1 MRAHNARRSSN
12 LATDVARHLAATG
25 QARAEPGRRL
35 DGVDDGGHE
44 GGRRWR
50 LPFDDAAEEPVGKL
64 KMGMARTGA
73 PVKLFSNPRN
83 APALSVGRDSVI
95 GDELAL
101 GIAVSSISGPCAQL
115 ETSIRPRA
123 ADDGLMIAPARTSFG
138 HNSGPDPRGRPIG
151 RA

>member
-35 DGVDDGGHE
+35 DGGDDGGHE

-50 LPFDDAAEEPVGKL
+50 LPFDDAAEEALGKL

-101 GIAVSSISGPCAQL
+101 GIAVSS
-115 ETSIRPRA
+115 
-123 ADDGLMIAPARTSFG
+123 
-138 HNSGPDPRGRPIG
+138 
-151 RA
+151 